1 MRTLALLV
9 GPLLAG
15 TMLLGGCGAKWQT
28 NHRLVKPGMSQAE
41 VEELLGEPSSRVR
54 VPALGGRPVLMR
66 WQWGDSLSTLA
77 TGRLYPDSIPERVLA
92 VGFDEEAKVEFVRAP
107 QPPWPGS
114 N

>member
-1 MRTLALLV
+1 MRAFASMIA
-9 GPLLAG
+9 PLLGASL
-15 TMLLGGCGAKWQT
+15 LLGACGAKWET
-28 NHRLVKPGMSQAE
+28 NHRLVKPGMSEAE

-54 VPALGGRPVLMR
+54 VPAIGRRPALMR

-92 VGFDEEAKVEFVRAP
+92 VGFDEHAKVEFVRAP